1 VSSLA
6 VWKEGVPDYGS
17 DGCWVSVYEHHWDH
31 GGWEAIFDEGSYNCD
46 AFDRHENG
54 VHHDSMSAMRVRGK
68 DCNVVL
74 WGDCFSGW
82 AAGPYVEGDYDMGA
96 LEA

>member
-17 DGCWVSVYEHHWDH
+17 DGCWVSVYEHHWEH
-31 GGWEAIFDEGSYNCD
+31 GGWEAIFDEGDYNCD

-54 VHHDSMSAMRVRGK
+54 VHHDSISAMRVRGK
-68 DCNVVL
+68 DC
-74 WGDCFSGW
+74 
-82 AAGPYVEGDYDMGA
+82 
-96 LEA
+96 